1 MNNGV
6 VHGASEAGVDVDLA
20 EVWRRLHHLIQSS
33 IDGDLLLLRILD
45 EGTLGVGDLF
55 LATTGSLDGLG
66 LQLLDVVALV
76 VVLGFD
82 VVQLLLEVC
91 DSLLG
96 LLQLL
101 LHLGLGLVHLGSNR
115 LSEGE
120 DASGTLLFAAEFCGI
135 QDGCML
141 LGDDD
146 LIGSSCLIA
155 SGLLLLVV
163 DEVGQLIGTEIVGDL

>member
-55 LATTGSLDGLG
+55 LATTGSLGGLG

-91 DSLLG
+91 DFLLG
-96 LLQLL
+96 LLQSILELGKLSQPRQLSHLL
-101 LHLGLGLVHLGSNR
+101 P
-115 LSEGE
+115 
-120 DASGTLLFAAEFCGI
+120 
-135 QDGCML
+135 
-141 LGDDD
+141 
-146 LIGSSCLIA
+146 
-155 SGLLLLVV
+155 
-163 DEVGQLIGTEIVGDL
+163 